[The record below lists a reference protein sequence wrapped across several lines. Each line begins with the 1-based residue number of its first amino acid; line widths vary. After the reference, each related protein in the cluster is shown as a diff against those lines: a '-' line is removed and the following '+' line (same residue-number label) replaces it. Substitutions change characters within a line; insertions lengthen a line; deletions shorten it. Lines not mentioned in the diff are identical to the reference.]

1 MATHCFSQSLFPSA
15 ECAGFR
21 YPKLVESI
29 LYYTYTVPSF
39 QLAFSHIFSC
49 TEKGRSGRGPSL
61 VYLTITHSH
70 PEINS

>member
-1 MATHCFSQSLFPSA
+1 MTTHSFSQGLVPSV

-21 YPKLVESI
+21 YPKLVEPV

-39 QLAFSHIFSC
+39 QLAFSHISFC
-49 TEKGRSGRGPSL
+49 TDKERSGCGPSL
-61 VYLTITHSH
+61 MYLTITHSL

>member
-1 MATHCFSQSLFPSA
+1 MTTHSFSQGLVPSV
-15 ECAGFR
+15 EYAGFM
-21 YPKLVESI
+21 YPKLVEPV
-29 LYYTYTVPSF
+29 LYSTYIVPSF

-49 TEKGRSGRGPSL
+49 TEKGRSGCGPSL